1 MFARLSCSIYPT
13 VRRFTPLGVT
23 TGTWVYGARETGHTR
38 AARSHRDGCFGT
50 AQLVTEEAIVFAVL
64 AETLR
69 GTLPR

>member
-1 MFARLSCSIYPT
+1 MFARLSYSIYLT

-23 TGTWVYGARETGHTR
+23 TETWIHEAREGTR
-38 AARSHRDGCFGT
+38 QCARLHGDGCFGT
-50 AQLVTEEAIVFAVL
+50 SQLVTEEAIVFAVL